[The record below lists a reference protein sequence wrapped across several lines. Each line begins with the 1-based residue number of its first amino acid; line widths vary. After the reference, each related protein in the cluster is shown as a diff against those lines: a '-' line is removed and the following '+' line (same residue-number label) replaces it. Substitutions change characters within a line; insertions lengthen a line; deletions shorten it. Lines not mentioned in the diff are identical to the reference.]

1 MSLWRSTFLLFCIW
15 PIGLV
20 YAQAQLYPNRPVRIV
35 SSEPASTNDVVAR
48 LMAQGLTDSLGQ
60 QVIVDNR
67 GLRAIEVVAGAQPD
81 GYTLL
86 AYGSPI
92 WVLPFLRKNVP
103 WDPIKS
109 FSPITWS
116 TNSPNILVI
125 HPSVPAKSIKEL
137 IALARAKP
145 GALNYSTSSPGA
157 SAHLAGAL
165 FTSLTRLNIV
175 PVGYKGTTSALNGV
189 VVGETQM
196 MFATAAAVAPHVTA
210 GRLRA
215 LAVTSDKPTDLAPGL
230 PTVAAAGVPGYE
242 ASLVL
247 GVLAP
252 AGTSPE
258 IVERLNKEMVRYLRE
273 KTVKE
278 RLFRLGVDVMAT
290 TQAEFASKIRS
301 EIEKWGKAIKDAGI
315 QAN

>member
-1 MSLWRSTFLLFCIW
+1 MFLRRSAFLFCCLW
-15 PIGLV
+15 LACLTC
-20 YAQAQLYPNRPVRIV
+20 AQAQTYPNRPVRII

-48 LMAQGLTDSLGQ
+48 LIAQGLTESLGQ

-67 GLRAIEVVAGAQPD
+67 GLRAIEIVAGSQPD

-86 AYGSPI
+86 AYGSPV

-109 FSPITWS
+109 FSPVTWT
-116 TNSPNILVI
+116 TNSPNILVV
-125 HPSVPAKSIKEL
+125 HPSVPAKSVKDL
-137 IALARAKP
+137 IALAKAKP

-165 FTSLTRLNIV
+165 FTSMTGLKIV
-175 PVGYKGTTSALNGV
+175 PIGYKGTTSALNGV

-210 GRLRA
+210 GRLRS
-215 LAVTSDKPTDLAPGL
+215 LAVTSDQPTDLAPGL

-252 AGTSPE
+252 AKTPSE
-258 IVERLNKEMVRYLRE
+258 IVERLNKEIVRQLRE
-273 KTVKE
+273 NVVKE
-278 RLFRLGVDVMAT
+278 RLFRLGVDVKAT
-290 TQAEFASKIRS
+290 TQAEFANKIKS